1 VERIAEAALFCRQTK
16 PGTLK
21 PPIHGRKVNMD
32 FIEKVRDLAAKAPG
46 KLEFVQTEAATRSA
60 LIDPFI
66 RALGY
71 DTSELQEVI
80 PEFGAHLNIPGIA
93 KDKRVDYAILRDG
106 KPIILIEAKHHKD
119 KLIQGFDQLY
129 AYAISTGCRIGI
141 LTNGLLW
148 RFYADLAHPG
158 TGKLDPTPFLELDL
172 QDLKEPLLEELRHL
186 TKSALNIEG
195 MLRAA
200 EELNFVGGILN
211 LLNEQF
217 DNPSDEFIKFF
228 FQRLCE
234 GKPFVGTAK
243 ASFTSYTKRSLSQFI
258 RARVNRILDDSLG
271 NEIPMPPE
279 AEEPVSLSPE
289 ETGIVT
295 TEEELEGFYIVK
307 SILRGAIP
315 ADRVAYKDV
324 VNYFGVFLDGKN
336 NRPICRLYFNNPKN
350 KRLGVL
356 TRKGEEKTE
365 EKFAI
370 ATLDDIYQYS
380 EQLKAAALQYL
391 SESSEAVEVTV

>member
-1 VERIAEAALFCRQTK
+1 
-16 PGTLK
+16 
-21 PPIHGRKVNMD
+21 MD
-32 FIEKVRDLAAKAPG
+32 FVEKVRDLAVKAPG

-71 DTSELQEVI
+71 DTSDLQEVV

-93 KDKRVDYAILRDG
+93 KDKRVDYAILKDG

-129 AYAISTGCRIGI
+129 AYAITTGCRIGI

-158 TGKLDPTPFLELDL
+158 TGKLDTTPFLELDL

-186 TKSALNIEG
+186 TKATLNIEG

-200 EELNFVGGILN
+200 EELNFVGGILKI
-211 LLNEQF
+211 LNEQF

-243 ASFTSYTKRSLSQFI
+243 ASFTGYTKRALGQFI
-258 RARVNRILDDSLG
+258 RARVNRILDESLG
-271 NEIPMPPE
+271 NEITMPPE
-279 AEEPVSLSPE
+279 TVDEPVPVSPE

-307 SILRGAIP
+307 SILRGV
-315 ADRVAYKDV
+315 VASERIVSRDV
-324 VNYFGVFLDGKN
+324 VSYFGILLDDNKN
-336 NRPICRLYFNNPKN
+336 KPICRLYFNNPQN
-350 KRLGVL
+350 KRLGIL
-356 TRKGEEKTE
+356 TRKGEEKLE
-365 EKFAI
+365 EKLAI
-370 ATLDDIYQYS
+370 AHLDDIYQYS
-380 EQLKAAALQYL
+380 EQLRNAVLQYL
-391 SESSEAVEVTV
+391 SEPAETVA

>member
-1 VERIAEAALFCRQTK
+1 
-16 PGTLK
+16 
-21 PPIHGRKVNMD
+21 MD
-32 FIEKVRDLAAKAPG
+32 FIETVRELAIKAPG
-46 KLEFVQTEAATRSA
+46 KLDYVQTEAATRSA
-60 LIDPFI
+60 LVDPFI

-71 DTSELQEVI
+71 DTSDLQEVV

-119 KLIQGFDQLY
+119 KLIQGFDQLH
-129 AYAISTGCRIGI
+129 AYAICTGCRIGI

-158 TGKLDPTPFLELDL
+158 TGKLDTIPFLELNL

-200 EELNFVGGILN
+200 EELNFVGGILKI
-211 LLNEQF
+211 LNEQF

-234 GKPFVGTAK
+234 GKPFVGNSK
-243 ASFTSYTKRSLSQFI
+243 MSFTGYTKRALSQFI
-258 RARVNRILDDSLG
+258 RARVNRILDESLG
-271 NEIPMPPE
+271 NEISMPPE
-279 AEEPVSLSPE
+279 AEQPISLSPE
-289 ETGIVT
+289 ATGIVT

-307 SILRGAIP
+307 SILRGVIP
-315 ADRVAYKDV
+315 TDRVAYKDV
-324 VNYFGVFLDGKN
+324 VNYFGIFLDGKN

-356 TRKGEEKTE
+356 TRNGDEKAE
-365 EKFAI
+365 EKFSI
-370 ATLDDIYQYS
+370 ERLDDIYQYS
-380 EQLKAAALQYL
+380 EQLKNAVRQYL
-391 SESSEAVEVTV
+391 NEPVEATV